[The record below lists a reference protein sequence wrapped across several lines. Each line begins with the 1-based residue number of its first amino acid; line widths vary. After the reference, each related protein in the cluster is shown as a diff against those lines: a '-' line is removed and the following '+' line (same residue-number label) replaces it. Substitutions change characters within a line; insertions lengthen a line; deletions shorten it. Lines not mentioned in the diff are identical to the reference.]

1 MPVLPPRSMSV
12 CITAERSDTDER
24 NRTRTSRIMLR
35 QVHTDIQ
42 DALISS
48 PRKASPLLQQDQ
60 RDDGLDSRI
69 APGDVLYVPG
79 TGGGVFEVGTAGG
92 LLGHVMVAIA
102 RPRRIPEFSE
112 DGIWFKPVWPS
123 GGVTEIWMV
132 RVIEST
138 RNKSGLHEANL
149 LLYLKKRTRRIIL
162 IGEVIGDHIDGSG
175 QPMELWES
183 PGSLRTL
190 LSAGLLAEVVQ
201 EMKDQG
207 TSWSWTTA
215 ARAVLRS
222 ASSFNKL
229 IGNDLLLQEIMECW
243 AAEPICTSVVIGFWQ
258 RCLCKI
264 ATGDDWSTDDMALDP
279 AELILKWM
287 PLKADRSLPGTLLE
301 TMRNCGWKRWTAIP
315 ACR

>member
-1 MPVLPPRSMSV
+1 M
-12 CITAERSDTDER
+12 
-24 NRTRTSRIMLR
+24 
-35 QVHTDIQ
+35 
-42 DALISS
+42 
-48 PRKASPLLQQDQ
+48 
-60 RDDGLDSRI
+60 
-69 APGDVLYVPG
+69 
-79 TGGGVFEVGTAGG
+79 FEVGSAGG
-92 LLGHVMVAIA
+92 LLGHVMVAIT

-112 DGIWFKPVWPS
+112 DGIWYKPVWPS

-138 RNKSGLHEANL
+138 RNKIGLHEANL
-149 LLYLKKRTRRIIL
+149 LVYLKKRTRRIIL
-162 IGEVIGDHIDGSG
+162 IGEVNDGHVDGSG

-183 PGSLRTL
+183 PGRLRTL
-190 LSAGLLAEVVQ
+190 LSAGLLAEVLQ
-201 EMKDQG
+201 EMKDQC

-258 RCLCKI
+258 RCLCKL
-264 ATGDDWSTDDMALDP
+264 AMGDERSMDDMALDP

-301 TMRNCGWKRWTAIP
+301 TMRKCGWRRWTAIP
-315 ACR
+315 AAR

>member
-1 MPVLPPRSMSV
+1 MRV
-12 CITAERSDTDER
+12 
-24 NRTRTSRIMLR
+24 
-35 QVHTDIQ
+35 QVHTEVQ
-42 DALISS
+42 GTMTPS
-48 PRKASPLLQQDQ
+48 PRKTSPSLQQDR
-60 RDDGLDSRI
+60 RDNGLDSRI

-79 TGGGVFEVGTAGG
+79 TGGGGVFEVGTAGG

-138 RNKSGLHEANL
+138 RNKTGLHEANL
-149 LLYLKKRTRRIIL
+149 LVYLKRRTRKIIL
-162 IGEVIGDHIDGSG
+162 IGEVIDGHIDGSG

-183 PGSLRTL
+183 PGRLRAL

-201 EMKDQG
+201 EMKDQC

-229 IGNDLLLQEIMECW
+229 IGNDLLLQEIRECW

-258 RCLCKI
+258 RCLCKL
-264 ATGDDWSTDDMALDP
+264 AKGDTRSTDDMALDP

-315 ACR
+315 ASR